1 MPHTDKQE
9 KAKLYDEAL
18 AFNAPLKVCQFGKQ
32 EGIFGT
38 ENSFVSIEGD
48 NLILS
53 SVAKSDDDTV
63 LIRVYNPTDEQING
77 KITLGFDAKS
87 ARSIRLDGK
96 VNKDLEVKDNTV
108 SVKVGKGKIYTV
120 EIL

>member
-1 MPHTDKQE
+1 MRWSAYP
-9 KAKLYDEAL
+9 
-18 AFNAPLKVCQFGKQ
+18 
-32 EGIFGT
+32 
-38 ENSFVSIEGD
+38 

-53 SVAKSDDDTV
+53 SVTKSDDDTT
-63 LIRVYNPTDEQING
+63 LIRVYNPTEKEIKG
-77 KITLGFDAKS
+77 KITLGFDAKQ

-96 VNKDLEVKDNTV
+96 VREDLEVKDNTV

>member
-1 MPHTDKQE
+1 MY
-9 KAKLYDEAL
+9 A
-18 AFNAPLKVCQFGKQ
+18 NICFGKQ

-38 ENSFVSIEGD
+38 ENSFVAIEGD

-53 SVAKSDDDTV
+53 SVTKSDDDTV

-87 ARSIRLDGK
+87 ARSIRLDGQ
-96 VNKDLEVKDNTV
+96 VREDLEVKDNTV
-108 SVKVGKGKIYTV
+108 SVKVDKGKIYTV
-120 EIL
+120 EVL